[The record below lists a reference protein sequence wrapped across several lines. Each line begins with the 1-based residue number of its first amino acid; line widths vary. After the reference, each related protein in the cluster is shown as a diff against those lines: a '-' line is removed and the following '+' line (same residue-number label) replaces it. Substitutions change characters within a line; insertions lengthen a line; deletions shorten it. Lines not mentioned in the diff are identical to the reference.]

1 MPKNGKF
8 GKNNDS
14 IYESIFPW
22 NNMALC
28 IIPKSMLGK
37 VFLFIYFKK
46 LPSDTWNGQRWAL
59 IVKLR
64 VHNDLG
70 MLRGI

>member
-1 MPKNGKF
+1 
-8 GKNNDS
+8 
-14 IYESIFPW
+14 
-22 NNMALC
+22 MALC

-37 VFLFIYFKK
+37 VFLFIYFMK